1 MKVLE
6 LLENLIGAKLFA
18 LMLKETRQILR
29 DKQQLFL
36 LMFPPIVQICLYGFA
51 LSPDVQDLRL
61 AITDECHTNKSR
73 ELASALVENR
83 VFKITKAPLDLAQMM
98 KGIERGAIDAGVVI
112 PPDFDRKISQGKTAN
127 VQLIIDAVDA
137 NTAGITQGYATQ
149 MITSYGRSL
158 VSNPRVAPVRS
169 EVTYVYNPG
178 LISAWFFVPGV
189 LGLVLTLT
197 GSLVSSVTL
206 VKEKDSGTLEQLLMT
221 PADSWEI
228 LVAKIVPLL
237 IMLNGTVLLA
247 LFVGKLMFNLPFRG
261 NFFLYM
267 FVSNIYIFVVISI
280 GIILATISKNQRQA
294 ILTSFFFNL
303 PLIQL
308 SGALSPIESMPDFFR
323 LLSFANPLR
332 YYIQCIRNIL
342 LKGVGFDVMW
352 RDISVLAVL
361 AVVLLLSSAARFRK
375 QLG

>member
-1 MKVLE
+1 VKAVE
-6 LLENLIGAKLFA
+6 LLETILGARLCA
-18 LMLKETRQILR
+18 LVVKETRQIMR

-61 AITDECHTNKSR
+61 AIIDECKTNKSR

-83 VFKITKAPLDLAQMM
+83 VFKVAKSPTDLNAMM
-98 KGIERGAIDAGVVI
+98 KSIERGYVDAGVVI
-112 PPDFDRKISQGKTAN
+112 PPDFDRKISQHRQASI
-127 VQLIIDAVDA
+127 QLILDAVDA
-137 NTAGITQGYATQ
+137 NTAGIAQGYATQ
-149 MITSYGRSL
+149 MITAYSRSL
-158 VSNPRVAPVRS
+158 ATPVVPRPVQS
-169 EVTYVYNPG
+169 QVTYVYNPG
-178 LISAWFFVPGV
+178 LISSWFFVPGV

-228 LVAKIVPLL
+228 LLAKIIPLL
-237 IMLNGTVLLA
+237 VMLNGTVLLA

-261 NFFLYM
+261 NFFTYM
-267 FVSNIYIFVVISI
+267 FVSNIYIFVVISV
-280 GIILATISKNQRQA
+280 GIVLATVSKNQRQA
-294 ILTSFFFNL
+294 ILTSFFINL

-308 SGALSPIESMPDFFR
+308 SGALSPIESMPEFFR
-323 LLSFANPLR
+323 MLTYLNPLK

-342 LKGVGFDVMW
+342 LKGVGFEVMW
-352 RDISVLAVL
+352 RDILVLACL
-361 AVVLLLSSAARFRK
+361 AAVLLLSSAARFRK
-375 QLG
+375 QLS

>member
-1 MKVLE
+1 LVGGRLM
-6 LLENLIGAKLFA
+6 A
-18 LMLKETRQILR
+18 LMIKETRQILR

-36 LMFPPIVQICLYGFA
+36 LAWPPIFQICLYGFA
-51 LSPDVQDLRL
+51 LSPDVQDLR
-61 AITDECHTNKSR
+61 IGIMDEDNTYKSR

-83 VFKITKAPLDLAQMM
+83 VFKISKAPDDLADLM
-98 KGIERGAIDAGVVI
+98 KSIERGKLDAGLVI
-112 PPDFDRKISQGKTAN
+112 PPDFDRRISQGNKAS

-137 NTAGITQGYATQ
+137 NTAGITQGYSTQ
-149 MITSYGRSL
+149 MIQAYSQSL
-158 VSNPRVAPVRS
+158 LPPTVRPVVSQ
-169 EVTYVYNPG
+169 VTYAYNPG
-178 LISAWFFVPGV
+178 LISSWFFVPGV

-221 PADSWEI
+221 PAASWEI
-228 LVAKIVPLL
+228 LIAKIVPLL

-247 LFVGKLMFNLPFRG
+247 LAVSTLIFSLPFRG
-261 NFFLYM
+261 SFFTYM
-267 FVSNIYIFVVISI
+267 FVSAIYIFVVISI

-308 SGALSPIESMPDFFR
+308 SGALSPIESMPDLFR
-323 LLSFANPLR
+323 FLTYFNPLR

-342 LKGVGFDVMW
+342 LKGVGLDVIW
-352 RDISVLAVL
+352 KDVLVLAL
-361 AVVLLLSSAARFRK
+361 FAVVLLLSSAARFRK
-375 QLG
+375 QLS

>member
-1 MKVLE
+1 
-6 LLENLIGAKLFA
+6 
-18 LMLKETRQILR
+18 MLKETRQILR

-36 LMFPPIVQICLYGFA
+36 LAFPPMVQICLYGFA

-61 AITDECHTNKSR
+61 AIDDECKTYKSR
-73 ELASALVENR
+73 ELSSALVENR
-83 VFKITKAPLDLAQMM
+83 VFRIAKSPATVAELM
-98 KGIERGAIDAGVVI
+98 KSIEHGRVDAGLVI
-112 PPDFDRKISQGKTAN
+112 PPDFDRKIGQGKQAS
-127 VQLIIDAVDA
+127 VQLIVDAVDA

-149 MITSYGRSL
+149 MINAYGKSL
-158 VSNPRVAPVRS
+158 ESSPAVSPVTRQ
-169 EVTYVYNPG
+169 VTYEYNPG
-178 LISAWFFVPGV
+178 LISSWFFVPGV
-189 LGLVLTLT
+189 LGLVLTFT
-197 GSLVSSVTL
+197 GTLVSSVTL

-221 PADSWEI
+221 PAESWEI

-237 IMLNGTVLLA
+237 VMLNGTVLIA
-247 LFVGKLMFNLPFRG
+247 LVVSTLIFNLPFRG

-267 FVSNIYIFVVISI
+267 FVSCIYIFVVISI

-323 LLSFANPLR
+323 YLTFLDPLR

-342 LKGVGFDVMW
+342 LKGVGMDVMW
-352 RDISVLAVL
+352 PDILVL
-361 AVVLLLSSAARFRK
+361 AVVAIGLLLSSASRFRQ

>member
-1 MKVLE
+1 M
-6 LLENLIGAKLFA
+6 I
-18 LMLKETRQILR
+18 KETRQILR

-36 LMFPPIVQICLYGFA
+36 LAFPPIVQICLYGFA

-61 AITDECHTNKSR
+61 GIVDEDKTYKSR
-73 ELASALVENR
+73 ELSSALVENR
-83 VFKITKAPLDLAQMM
+83 VFKIAKGPGDLASLM
-98 KGIERGAIDAGVVI
+98 KSIERGKIDAGLVI
-112 PPDFDRKISQGKTAN
+112 PPDFDRLISQGKQAS

-137 NTAGITQGYATQ
+137 NTAGITQGYSSQ
-149 MITSYGRSL
+149 MIQAYSQTLRPPP
-158 VSNPRVAPVRS
+158 PRPVVS
-169 EVTYVYNPG
+169 EVTYAYNPG

-197 GSLVSSVTL
+197 GTLVSSVTL

-221 PADSWEI
+221 PAASWEI

-247 LFVGKLMFNLPFRG
+247 LAVGKLMFNLPFRG
-261 NFFLYM
+261 NFFTYM
-267 FVSNIYIFVVISI
+267 FVSAIYIFVVISI

-323 LLSFANPLR
+323 FLTYLNPLR
-332 YYIQCIRNIL
+332 YYIQCIRSIL
-342 LKGVGFDVMW
+342 LKGVGLDVLW
-352 RDISVLAVL
+352 QDVLIL
-361 AVVLLLSSAARFRK
+361 ALFAIVLLLSSAARFRK
-375 QLG
+375 QLS